1 MLCLRH
7 DLLNFKCF
15 FFFRA
20 KACRRLHELVALP
33 ERLHFELYVRGQL
46 EAVHLRGRLHRVHRQ
61 AEDLEEQRRLDR
73 NRILRKHKN
82 GNNNNNYYYS
92 QFSDGC
98 L

>member
-7 DLLNFKCF
+7 DLLDFKCF

-82 GNNNNNYYYS
+82 GNNNHYYS
-92 QFSDGC
+92 QFTDVC